1 MHAQDPL
8 DTYDGLKDAY
18 LRYYET
24 TYWLR
29 DPDLRK
35 ERRALLERPG
45 KLFTEPLIEPVLP
58 YPSTD
63 ELLEIAQSVGI
74 EDRVADAVGR
84 ALFGGFVDPD
94 SPITLR
100 AHQAEAIRHSFRP
113 GIEPGRN
120 VIVTSGTGSGKTESF
135 LLPLL
140 LRLATEA
147 DRWPSQPPANQWWAQ
162 RSGSNWLP
170 LRAGESRPAAMRSIV
185 LYPTNALV
193 EDQVVRLRRST
204 RALAASFP
212 GAPIWFGRYTGVTPG
227 ATRMPDK
234 NPRAL
239 REVAASIRTAASE
252 MDDLIAAGLPA
263 ADLEQFADPRQN
275 EMMTR
280 WDMIASPPDVMV
292 TNYSMLNVML
302 MREFEQPIFE
312 QTRQWLESDPAR
324 VFTLVVDELHLYRGT
339 QGSEVAM
346 ILRNFLHRLGLAPDS
361 PQLRCIGTSASL
373 DPGDGG
379 RTYLERFFGVSG
391 DSFHVTAGRPTELEV
406 DSIDPATRIANAC
419 VDEGGRVRATPG
431 SQIAQRVGGEPE
443 LDQLLQTIAS
453 SSNATTIP
461 LRIHMFARLSK
472 GLWACVDAEC
482 SGVAEVESDRRIG
495 RLLDVPATSCPDCGS
510 RVMELLY
517 CWECGDV
524 SLGGWVASHI
534 EDSVMLGASP
544 PHYPFEEST
553 RVSHR
558 TSDTYRWYWPGAKPV
573 SMSWDRKGPKGS
585 AGGSK
590 FHFIPVELQPSVG
603 LMGPAVESTTGWTFA
618 YDSGN
623 KAVHPALP
631 EMCPHCG
638 QKGHNRSSERFWA
651 GAVRS
656 PIRNHSTG
664 NSRSTQVYLSQLVR
678 EMGDSSNESRSIV
691 FTDSRDDAARTAAGV
706 SRNHYRDTVRQ
717 VIAQVLDEGEPDQLD
732 ILKRGA
738 DDMSSLSA
746 EEAIAFRALSAAQP
760 EIWNLV
766 QKQRFTALTD
776 DEAEKLAAFGNDER
790 TETTWARLR
799 ELVMRRLVDMG
810 VPPGGTGPSMA
821 KTVNGALWF
830 QAFEPPI
837 SGAWETLEPTLQ
849 ATAVQRF
856 SQELG
861 KQMAAAVFD
870 RTGRDIEASGIGF
883 VEVSGSRLSSSPL
896 SPETSREVLRSV
908 VRILGGAKRI
918 PFSSREPQQG
928 VPQVVN
934 GYVKQVAHRHSIDA
948 EDLLQWLTAEAE
960 GGFASGWLLAV
971 NLAEPPFE
979 FVPQNQRRWT
989 CARCGFQHLHPSA
1002 GICANRRCNS
1012 PELIESALSASDID
1026 YYAWLATLPPRRL
1039 AVAELT
1045 GQTRPLEEQRR
1056 RQRHFKGVLLP
1067 SPRESKITH
1076 ELDVLV
1082 ATTTMEVGVDIGSLK
1097 STLMANMPPQRF
1109 NYQQRVG
1116 RAGRAGQPFSYALT
1130 VCKGRSHDD
1139 YYFNHPERITGDVP
1153 PQPFLDTN
1161 RDRISRRVVASEVLR
1176 LAFRSLPNPP
1186 KWTTESLHGTFG
1198 TVEQLADN
1206 LPRIRKWL
1214 AKSPSVDAVIERL
1227 TSHTGITA
1235 QDRSSMEQWVRHEL
1249 AEEVAAAV
1257 SDVSD
1262 PQTELSK
1269 ELASVGVLPMF
1280 GFPTRVRPVY
1290 RRSVRKLTEL
1300 QDAVLVD
1307 RPLDMAISAF
1317 TPGSKIVRD
1326 GEVRTVIGFAAYSM
1340 ASGKVAPADP
1350 LGRPR
1355 LVTRCEE
1362 CGATNLDEELASCA
1376 ICGESTTTVT
1386 MYEPLGWRTD
1396 YASATDFDDDF
1407 DISESVAPPAVGVAE
1422 NPTVSFT
1429 SGAVGVD
1436 AYSQAKLVTLN
1447 DNSGRLF
1454 DLRRRMD
1461 KSVVVANTD
1470 LYDDVDESN
1479 LIGERIAH
1487 AAIGAIRT
1495 TDIVTISFTTPKT
1508 VGRQLPADGRR
1519 MPSAQPAFLSFGEA
1533 IRRACQIELDID
1545 PDEIIAGLQPATI
1558 NGTPSFRIFLADRLE
1573 NGAGYAT
1580 EIAQPQRLSN
1590 LLHTARN
1597 DLEHAWTSAAHSD
1610 CDSSC
1615 PDCLRSYN
1623 NRLLH
1628 GSLDWRLALDM
1639 FDLAVGRD
1647 LDLQRWLA
1655 HSASAAANIAT
1666 AGQGAFEVVD
1676 LAGLKAL
1683 HNGFEGRIS
1692 ILGHPLWRRDSDGWN
1707 PLQKESYSAAMR
1719 TYPRSHVEF
1728 SDVREALQRPFGTI
1742 SQLISAD
1749 ALGQVPAVQ

>member
-1 MHAQDPL
+1 MNERSPFEV
-8 DTYDGLKDAY
+8 YSGLKDAY

-29 DPDLRK
+29 DPDLRS
-35 ERRALLERPG
+35 ERRSLLERPG
-45 KLFTEPLIEPVLP
+45 KLFTDPLVEPVLP

-63 ELLEIAQSVGI
+63 DLLEVSRSAGI
-74 EDRVADAVGR
+74 EDRIAVAVGR
-84 ALFGGFVDPD
+84 ALFGSFVDAN
-94 SPITLR
+94 SPISLR
-100 AHQAEAIRHSFRP
+100 AHQAEAIRHSFRA
-113 GIEPGRN
+113 GNEPGRN

-140 LRLATEA
+140 LRIATEA
-147 DRWPSQPPANQWWAQ
+147 DRWSRQPAANEWWTQ
-162 RSGSNWLP
+162 NQGGTWLP
-170 LRAGESRPAAMRSIV
+170 LRARESRPAAMRSIV

-204 RALAASFP
+204 RALAKSLP
-212 GAPIWFGRYTGVTPG
+212 DRPIWFGRYTGVTPG
-227 ATRMPDK
+227 GTKMPDK
-234 NPRAL
+234 DPR
-239 REVAASIRTAASE
+239 RFRDVAASIRSAASE
-252 MDDLIAAGLPA
+252 MDDLVSAGLPES
-263 ADLEQFADPRQN
+263 DLEQFSDPRQN

-302 MREFEQPIFE
+302 MREFEQPIFD
-312 QTRQWLESDPAR
+312 QTRAWLESDPTH

-361 PQLRCIGTSASL
+361 RQLRCIGTSASL
-373 DPGDGG
+373 DAGDGG
-379 RTYLERFFGVSG
+379 KTYLERFFGVDA
-391 DSFHVTAGRPTELEV
+391 DSFHVTPGRPIDLEP
-406 DSIDPATRIANAC
+406 DSTDPATRIANAC
-419 VDEGGRVRATPG
+419 VGEDGRVRATPR
-431 SQIAQRVGGEPE
+431 SRIAERLGGDSTLDE
-443 LDQLLQTIAS
+443 LLLAIAS
-453 SSNATTIP
+453 SSNPTTVP

-472 GLWACVDAEC
+472 GLWACANPAC
-482 SGVAEVESDRRIG
+482 SGVTSPKDDRRIG

-524 SLGGWVASHI
+524 SLGGWIASHI
-534 EDSVMLGASP
+534 ENSVMLGASP
-544 PHYPFEEST
+544 PRYPFEESML
-553 RVSHR
+553 VSHR
-558 TSDTYRWYWPGAKPV
+558 TSDTYRWYWPGAKPHV
-573 SMSWDRKGPKGS
+573 KTWDRKGPKGAS
-585 AGGSK
+585 GGSQ
-590 FHFIPVELQPSVG
+590 FHFVPVELHPAVG
-603 LMGPAVESTTGWTFA
+603 LMGPAVESTTGWALA
-618 YDSGN
+618 YDSDQN
-623 KAVHPALP
+623 AVHPALP

-638 QKGHNRSSERFWA
+638 QKGFNRSAERFWA

-678 EMGDSSNESRSIV
+678 EMGDSPKESRSIV
-691 FTDSRDDAARTAAGV
+691 FTDSRGDAARTAAGV

-717 VIAQVLDEGEPDQLD
+717 LIAQVLDEGEPNQLD

-746 EEAIAFRALSAAQP
+746 EESIAFRSLSTAQP

-766 QKQRFTALTD
+766 QKQRFTELTD
-776 DEAEKLAAFGNDER
+776 EEANVLAAFGGE
-790 TETTWARLR
+790 EKAQTTWARLR

-810 VPPGGTGPSMA
+810 VPPGGTGPSMS
-821 KTVNGALWF
+821 KTVDGASWYR
-830 QAFEPPI
+830 AFEPP
-837 SGAWETLEPTLQ
+837 SKGAWEPLEPTLQ
-849 ATAVQRF
+849 STAVKRF
-856 SQELG
+856 GQELG

-883 VEVSGSRLSSSPL
+883 VEVRGSRLSSSPL
-896 SPETSREVLRSV
+896 STALSREVLRSV

-928 VPQVVN
+928 IPQVVA
-934 GYVKQVAHRHSIDA
+934 GYVKQVANRHSIDS
-948 EDLLQWLTAEAE
+948 EDLLEWLTAEAE
-960 GGFASGWLLAV
+960 AGFAPGWLLAV

-979 FVPQNQRRWT
+979 FVPQHERKWT
-989 CARCGFQHLHPSA
+989 CSRCGFQHLHASA
-1002 GICANRRCNS
+1002 GVCANRRCNS
-1012 PELIESALSASDID
+1012 SDLIESALSASDTD

-1039 AVAELT
+1039 SVAELT

-1056 RQRHFKGVLLP
+1056 RQRHFKGILLP
-1067 SPRESKITH
+1067 SPRESSLTH

-1139 YYFNHPERITGDVP
+1139 YYFNHPERITGDAP

-1161 RDRISRRVVASEVLR
+1161 RERISRRVVASEVLR
-1176 LAFRSLPNPP
+1176 MAFGSLPTPP
-1186 KWTTESLHGTFG
+1186 KWTVESLHGTFG
-1198 TVEQLADN
+1198 TVDQLPGN

-1214 AKSPSVDAVIERL
+1214 EKSPHVDTVIDRL
-1227 TSHTGITA
+1227 TSHTGITE
-1235 QDRSSMEQWVRHEL
+1235 QERRDMEQWVRRDL
-1249 AEEVAAAV
+1249 ADEVAEAV
-1257 SDVSD
+1257 ADVID

-1269 ELASVGVLPMF
+1269 ELASVGLLPMF

-1290 RRSVRKLTEL
+1290 RKTARKMADL
-1300 QDAVLVD
+1300 QDAVLTE
-1307 RPLDMAISAF
+1307 RPLDLAISAF
-1317 TPGSKIVRD
+1317 TPGSKIVKD
-1326 GEVRTVIGFAAYSM
+1326 GEVRTVVGFAAYSM
-1340 ASGKVAPADP
+1340 ASGKVAPVDP

-1355 LVTRCEE
+1355 LVTRCEV
-1362 CGATNLDEELASCA
+1362 CGATNLDEEFPSCSV
-1376 ICGESTTTVT
+1376 CGETTTTVT
-1386 MYEPLGWRTD
+1386 MYEPEGWRTD
-1396 YASATDFDDDF
+1396 YAPGTDFDDDF
-1407 DISESVAPPAVGVAE
+1407 DIMESVGPPAVGVAE
-1422 NPTVSFT
+1422 NPTISFA
-1429 SGAVGVD
+1429 SGAVQVD

-1495 TDIVTISFTTPKT
+1495 TDIVTISFTDPKT
-1508 VGRQLPADGRR
+1508 AGRQLPADGRR
-1519 MPSAQPAFLSFGEA
+1519 MPSAQSAFLSFGEA
-1533 IRRACQIELDID
+1533 LRRACQIELDID

-1558 NGTPSFRIFLADRLE
+1558 NALPSFRVFLADRLE

-1580 EIAQPQRLSN
+1580 EIAEPHRLSN
-1590 LLHTARN
+1590 LLHNARY
-1597 DLEHAWTSAAHSD
+1597 DLEQTWTADSHAH

-1639 FDLAVGRD
+1639 FDLAIGNEID
-1647 LDLQRWLA
+1647 HERWLA
-1655 HSASAAANIAT
+1655 HGASAAANIAT
-1666 AGQGAFEVVD
+1666 VGQGSYDVIE

-1683 HNGFEGRIS
+1683 HSEYDGKIS
-1692 ILGHPLWRRDSDGWN
+1692 ILGHPLWRRDSEGWN
-1707 PLQKESYSAAMR
+1707 SLQKEAYSAAQR
-1719 TYPRSHVEF
+1719 LYPHCQAEF

-1742 SQLISAD
+1742 SQLLSHETFN
-1749 ALGQVPAVQ
+1749 

>member
-1 MHAQDPL
+1 MNARSPF
-8 DTYDGLKDAY
+8 DTYEGLKDAY

-29 DPDLRK
+29 DPELRK

-45 KLFTEPLIEPVLP
+45 KLFTDPLVEPVLP

-63 ELLEIAQSVGI
+63 DLLDVTRSVGLD
-74 EDRVADAVGR
+74 DRIADAVGR
-84 ALFGGFVDPD
+84 ALFGGFVDASAPV
-94 SPITLR
+94 SLR
-100 AHQAEAIRHSFRP
+100 AHQAEAIRHSFKP
-113 GIEPGRN
+113 GDSPGRN

-140 LRLATEA
+140 LRIAAEA
-147 DRWPSQPPANQWWAQ
+147 DWWSPQPTANEWWTEKTG
-162 RSGSNWLP
+162 GSWSP
-170 LRAGESRPAAMRSIV
+170 LRARESRPAAMRSIV

-204 RALAASFP
+204 RALATSLP
-212 GAPIWFGRYTGVTPG
+212 GRPIWFGRYTGVTPG
-227 ATRMPDK
+227 GTKMPDK
-234 NPRAL
+234 NPREF
-239 REVAASIRTAASE
+239 REVAASIRAAASE
-252 MDDLIAAGLPA
+252 MDDLVSAGLPDS
-263 ADLEQFADPRQN
+263 DLEQFSDPRQN
-275 EMMTR
+275 EMMSR

-302 MREFEQPIFE
+302 MREFEQPIFD
-312 QTRQWLESDPAR
+312 QTRQWLESDPTH

-373 DPGDGG
+373 DAGEEGK
-379 RTYLERFFGVSG
+379 TYLERFFGVSA
-391 DSFHVTAGRPTELEV
+391 DSFHVTAGKPVALDPNST
-406 DSIDPATRIANAC
+406 DPATQIANAC
-419 VDEGGRVRATPG
+419 VDEDGRFRATPR
-431 SQIAQRVGGEPE
+431 SQIADRLGGDSDLE
-443 LDQLLQTIAS
+443 QLLRTIAS
-453 SSNATTIP
+453 STNPTTVP
-461 LRIHMFARLSK
+461 LRFHMFARLSK
-472 GLWACVDAEC
+472 GLWACVNPAC
-482 SGVAEVESDRRIG
+482 SGVSAHANDRRIG

-524 SLGGWVASHI
+524 SLGGWIASHI
-534 EDSVMLGASP
+534 ENSVMLGASP
-544 PHYPFEEST
+544 PRYPFEESMF
-553 RVSHR
+553 VSHR
-558 TSDTYRWYWPGAKPV
+558 TSDTYRWYWPGAKPLV
-573 SMSWDRKGPKGS
+573 KTWDRKAPKG
-585 AGGSK
+585 AAEGSK
-590 FHFIPVELQPSVG
+590 FHFVPVELEPAIG
-603 LMGPAVESTTGWTFA
+603 LMGPAVDSATGWTLT
-618 YDSGN
+618 YDSGD
-623 KAVHPALP
+623 KAIHPALP
-631 EMCPHCG
+631 EVCPHCG
-638 QKGHNRSSERFWA
+638 QKGFNRSSERFWA

-678 EMGDSSNESRSIV
+678 EMGDSPKESRSIV

-717 VIAQVLDEGEPDQLD
+717 VIAQVLDEGEPNQLD

-738 DDMSSLSA
+738 NDMSSLSA
-746 EEAIAFRALSAAQP
+746 EEAIAFRSLSTAQP
-760 EIWNLV
+760 VIWNLV
-766 QKQRFTALTD
+766 QKQRFAELTD
-776 DEAEKLAAFGNDER
+776 EEASELAAFAGGESA
-790 TETTWARLR
+790 ETTWARLR

-810 VPPGGTGPSMA
+810 IPPGGTGPSMS
-821 KTVNGALWF
+821 KTVDGASWF
-830 QAFEPPI
+830 RAFEPPVN
-837 SGAWETLEPTLQ
+837 GAWEPLEPTLQ
-849 ATAVQRF
+849 STAVQRF

-883 VEVSGSRLSSSPL
+883 VEVRGSRLSSSPL
-896 SPETSREVLRSV
+896 SPDVSRDVLRSV

-918 PFSSREPQQG
+918 PFSSREPQQT
-928 VPQVVN
+928 VPQVVAS
-934 GYVKQVAHRHSIDA
+934 YAKQVANRHSIDS
-948 EDLLQWLTAEAE
+948 EDLLEWLTAEAE
-960 GGFASGWLLAV
+960 AGFAPGWLLAV

-979 FVPQNQRRWT
+979 FVPQHERKWT
-989 CARCGFQHLHPSA
+989 CARCGFQHLHASA

-1012 PELIESALSASDID
+1012 SDLTEAAMSASDID
-1026 YYAWLATLPPRRL
+1026 YYAWLATLSPRRL
-1039 AVAELT
+1039 AVSELT

-1056 RQRHFKGVLLP
+1056 RQRHFKGILLP
-1067 SPRESKITH
+1067 SPRESALTH

-1130 VCKGRSHDD
+1130 VSKGRSHDD

-1176 LAFRSLPNPP
+1176 MAFRSLPTPP
-1186 KWTTESLHGTFG
+1186 KWNSESLHGTFG
-1198 TVEQLADN
+1198 TVEQLPGH
-1206 LPRIRKWL
+1206 LPRLRKWL
-1214 AKSPSVDAVIERL
+1214 EKSPSVDAAIERL
-1227 TSHTGITA
+1227 TSHTGISA
-1235 QDRSSMEQWVRHEL
+1235 QERHSMEQWVRNGLAHEI
-1249 AEEVAAAV
+1249 AEVVA
-1257 SDVSD
+1257 DVSD
-1262 PQTELSK
+1262 LHTELSK
-1269 ELASVGVLPMF
+1269 ELASVGLLPMF

-1290 RRSVRKLTEL
+1290 RKPARKLADL
-1300 QDAVLVD
+1300 QSAVLTD
-1307 RPLDMAISAF
+1307 RPLDLAISAF
-1317 TPGSKIVRD
+1317 TPGSKIVKD

-1340 ASGKVAPADP
+1340 ASGKIAPVDP

-1362 CGATNLDEELASCA
+1362 CGATNLDEELPSCTV
-1376 ICGESTTTVT
+1376 CGETTTTVT
-1386 MYEPLGWRTD
+1386 MYEPAGWRTD
-1396 YASATDFDDDF
+1396 YAAATDFDDDF
-1407 DISESVAPPAVGVAE
+1407 DIMESVAPPAVGVAE
-1422 NPTVSFT
+1422 NPTVSFA
-1429 SGAVGVD
+1429 SGAVDVD
-1436 AYSQAKLVTLN
+1436 AYAQAKLVTLN

-1461 KSVVVANTD
+1461 KSVVVANTN

-1495 TDIVTISFTTPKT
+1495 TDIVTISFSKPKT
-1508 VGRQLPADGRR
+1508 VTHQLPADGKR
-1519 MPSAQPAFLSFGEA
+1519 MPSAQSAFLSFGEA

-1558 NGTPSFRIFLADRLE
+1558 NGIPSFRIFLADRLE

-1580 EIAQPQRLSN
+1580 EIAEPQRLSN
-1590 LLHTARN
+1590 LLHEARK
-1597 DLEHAWTSAAHSD
+1597 DLEQSWTSEAHSN

-1639 FDLAVGRD
+1639 FDLAVGKE

-1655 HSASAAANIAT
+1655 HGDSAAANIAA
-1666 AGQGAFEVVD
+1666 AGQGAYDVID

-1683 HNGFEGRIS
+1683 HSEYADKIS

-1707 PLQKESYSAAMR
+1707 ELQKDAYSAAQR
-1719 TYPRSHVEF
+1719 LYPGCHAEF

-1742 SQLISAD
+1742 SQLIPSD
-1749 ALGQVPAVQ
+1749 HRT